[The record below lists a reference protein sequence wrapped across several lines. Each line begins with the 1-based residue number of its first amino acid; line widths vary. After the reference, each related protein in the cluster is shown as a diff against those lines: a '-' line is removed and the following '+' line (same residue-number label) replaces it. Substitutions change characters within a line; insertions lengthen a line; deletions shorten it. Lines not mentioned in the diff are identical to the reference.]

1 MARRQPGPGEVDALL
16 FDFGGVVIEISFDR
30 VFARWADL
38 AGVDVELVK
47 SRFRHGEAYQG
58 HERGEL
64 AHPAYFQSLREELR
78 IDLTDAQFADGWN
91 QVFGPEFEET
101 VELLPALRTRV
112 PLYLFSNT
120 NPFHFDYWRSRH
132 AKALQ
137 PFRRMFIS
145 CEMGVRK
152 PHREAFERVAAQ
164 IALPPSRILFFD
176 DTEANIEGARAAGM
190 HAVHVR
196 SPEDVRR
203 AVAPWLD
210 GEVRR

>member
-1 MARRQPGPGEVDALL
+1 VAGRQPGPGEIDALL
-16 FDFGGVVIEISFDR
+16 FDFGGVLIEISFDR

-47 SRFRHGEAYQG
+47 SRFRHGEAYQR

-64 AHPAYFQSLREELR
+64 AHPAYFQSLRDELR

-91 QVFGPEFEET
+91 QVFGPEFEQT
-101 VELLPALRTRV
+101 VALLPLLRARV

-120 NPFHFDYWRSRH
+120 NPFHFDYWRDRY

-152 PHREAFERVAAQ
+152 PHREAFERVAKEIGVPAG
-164 IALPPSRILFFD
+164 RILFFD
-176 DTEANIEGARAAGM
+176 DTEPNIEGAREAGM

-210 GEVRR
+210 PEARR

>member
-1 MARRQPGPGEVDALL
+1 MARRPPGPGEVGALL
-16 FDFGGVVIEISFDR
+16 FDFGGVLIEISFDR

-47 SRFRHGEAYQG
+47 SRFQHGEAYQG

-64 AHPAYFQSLREELR
+64 AFSAYFQSLREELR

-101 VELLPALRTRV
+101 VALLPVLRARV

-120 NPFHFDYWRSRH
+120 NAFHFDYWRSRY
-132 AKALQ
+132 ARALE
-137 PFRRMFIS
+137 PFQRMFIS
-145 CEMGVRK
+145 CEMGIRK
-152 PHREAFERVAAQ
+152 PHREAFERVAAE
-164 IALPPSRILFFD
+164 IGLPPGRILFFD

-196 SPEDVRR
+196 SPEDVRH

-210 GEVRR
+210 REANG

>member
-1 MARRQPGPGEVDALL
+1 MGPGEVDALL

-47 SRFRHGEAYQG
+47 SRFEHGEAYQG

-64 AHPAYFQSLREELR
+64 TFAAYFQSLREDLAL
-78 IDLTDAQFADGWN
+78 DLTDAQFADGWN
-91 QVFGPEFEET
+91 QVFGPEHEET
-101 VELLPALRTRV
+101 VELLWKLHGRV

-120 NPFHFDYWRSRH
+120 NAFHYDYWRARY

-152 PHREAFERVAAQ
+152 PHRAAFERVARE
-164 IALPPSRILFFD
+164 IGVPPGRILFFD
-176 DTEANIEGARAAGM
+176 DTEANLEGAREAGM

-196 SPEDVRR
+196 SPADVQK
-203 AVAPWLD
+203 AAAPFLVAP
-210 GEVRR
+210 